1 MRNRDKTS
9 IGLQPRQKPI
19 SVSKDLICH
28 AAAVFMLHPPKFE
41 SKPAA
46 FALKWFRTAQSFDHG
61 GEGSHRQTMLRLHIM
76 ELDLEFDLEIR
87 IRDGRD

>member
-1 MRNRDKTS
+1 MRNRDETS

-46 FALKWFRTAQSFDHG
+46 FALEMVSNCSEFRP
-61 GEGSHRQTMLRLHIM
+61 
-76 ELDLEFDLEIR
+76 
-87 IRDGRD
+87 